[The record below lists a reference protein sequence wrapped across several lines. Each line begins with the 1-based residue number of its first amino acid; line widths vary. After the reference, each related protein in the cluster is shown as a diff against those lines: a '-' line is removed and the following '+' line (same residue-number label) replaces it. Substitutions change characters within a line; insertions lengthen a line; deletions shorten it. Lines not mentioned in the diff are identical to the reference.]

1 MKKKQSTTPDKKITG
16 QNETGQEFASEYVK
30 LATEESDRML
40 SNLKEHLKESEDNPN
55 NLLIIASS
63 HGHFH
68 ITIVG
73 GGYPLIRALA
83 MTMYK
88 NEMFFEIVSAAMAAF
103 YDAKKRMQT
112 REAK

>member
-1 MKKKQSTTPDKKITG
+1 MKKLQSTTPDKKMTG
-16 QNETGQEFASEYVK
+16 QNETGQEFVSEYVK

-40 SNLKEHLKESEDNPN
+40 LNLKEHLRESEDNPN
-55 NLLIIASS
+55 NLLIIASN
-63 HGHFH
+63 HDHFH
-68 ITIVG
+68 ISIVG

-88 NEMFFEIVSAAMAAF
+88 YEMFFKIVSAAMDAF
-103 YDAKKRMQT
+103 YEAKKRMQK